1 MKDNQNVKLDFTLKE
16 KLLWCLMVE
25 LAVSHEC
32 YIVTYTFT
40 KSTDKSSNEFKV
52 SMVIL
57 ESSEV
62 TTLSTFYTPV
72 FKIY

>member
-25 LAVSHEC
+25 LAVSREC

-52 SMVIL
+52 SVVIQW
-57 ESSEV
+57 
-62 TTLSTFYTPV
+62 
-72 FKIY
+72 